1 MGKLEKIVVGGVPEH
16 FNLPWHN
23 GIESG
28 AFSDTGIDLQY
39 VDFPGGTG
47 AMTKAL
53 RASELDVAIA
63 LTEGCVA
70 DILNGNPSRI
80 VQAYVTSPL
89 LWGIHVADG
98 SEIEQIDQINGK
110 RYAISRYGSGSHL
123 MAIVDAAQRGWST
136 ESMQFVVV
144 KNLAGAREALAS
156 DEADVFFW
164 ERFTSSPFVAN
175 GEFRRL
181 DVRETP
187 WPAFVVC
194 VRQQVLE
201 QCGKSISRMLD
212 VVNEQ
217 CRQLMESSSAIKTI
231 ADRYDLDLD
240 QVKQWFSMTQ
250 WSTVSTEPVEKL
262 DLAISFLKKLNLVPD
277 REHGLND
284 VWQDVNA

>member
-164 ERFTSSPFVAN
+164 ERFTTSPFVAN
-175 GEFRRL
+175 REFRRL

-250 WSTVSTEPVEKL
+250 WSTISTEPVEKL

-277 REHGLND
+277 RDYGLND